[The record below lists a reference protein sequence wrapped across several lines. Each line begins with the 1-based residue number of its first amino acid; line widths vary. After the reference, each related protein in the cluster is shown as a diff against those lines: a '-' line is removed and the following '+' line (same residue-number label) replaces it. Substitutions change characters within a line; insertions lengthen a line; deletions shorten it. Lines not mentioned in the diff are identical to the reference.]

1 MGLFDDYSDYF
12 DPQQFAGGGL
22 YGRLL
27 SLQEQQG
34 QYQPSQGPDATGGQL
49 STAASAPQFP
59 SAASSTPIASSSQ
72 DSGPNSYLRIG
83 DYWMPQFGGA
93 GTSSQPG
100 QPTPDLGDRLNAG
113 FQSWAHTPLG
123 NPFAGIA
130 NGIAG
135 FNSGQYVSQP
145 TPQASPRN
153 DTSQQR
159 PVSDDGLPS
168 PPAPAGSNQ
177 QRMLVGR
184 VLPRPSGANFG
195 RGFRYGG

>member
-22 YGRLL
+22 LGRLV
-27 SLQEQQG
+27 SLQQQQG
-34 QYQPSQGPDATGGQL
+34 QYQPSQGFDASGGQPVPVM
-49 STAASAPQFP
+49 SPSQFP
-59 SAASSTPIASSSQ
+59 SAASSTPLASIPQ
-72 DSGPNSYLRIG
+72 ASGPTANLPI
-83 DYWMPQFGGA
+83 GGA
-93 GTSSQPG
+93 GTSQPD
-100 QPTPDLGDRLNAG
+100 QPTPDLGNRLSAG

-135 FNSGQYVSQP
+135 FGSGQIVSQP
-145 TPQASPRN
+145 TPPASPARN

-159 PVSDDGLPS
+159 AVSDDGPPS
-168 PPAPAGSNQ
+168 PPATAASS

-184 VLPRPSGANFG
+184 VLPRSSGANFG